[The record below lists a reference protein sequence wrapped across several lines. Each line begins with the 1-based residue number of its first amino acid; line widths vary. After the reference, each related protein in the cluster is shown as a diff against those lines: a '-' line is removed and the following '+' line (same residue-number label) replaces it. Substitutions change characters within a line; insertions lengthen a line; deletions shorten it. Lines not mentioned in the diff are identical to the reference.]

1 LFRGLY
7 QRHHLLFIIRGLR
20 HRLSHNQLKN
30 RLDRHLFNADR
41 TLPLG
46 IEYAA
51 TLARKLPRVQ

>member
-1 LFRGLY
+1 
-7 QRHHLLFIIRGLR
+7 LLVARVYLIGGSIILM
-20 HRLSHNQLKN
+20 
-30 RLDRHLFNADR
+30 FNADR